1 MRAKQEGTLAARR
14 SRRKRILRLAAIPEE
29 AERDLERRERRYR
42 EEHSQKPHRISPRG
56 HRQEDQDRRD
66 VQGAVLY
73 PGLQHVARKLLND
86 QVEQDGQKRGNRSP
100 RWRKTAT
107 GYGFTR

>member
-1 MRAKQEGTLAARR
+1 MAAKR
-14 SRRKRILRLAAIPEE
+14 SRRKRILRPAASPEE
-29 AERDLERRERRYR
+29 VEQDLERRERRHR
-42 EEHSQKPHRISPRG
+42 EDHSQKPHRLSARD

-66 VQGAVLY
+66 VQGAALY

-100 RWRKTAT
+100 RWRKAAK